1 MLFFLA
7 CKMYFKKGGRTH
19 GRIQGGENAE
29 LHRHVKSSSAGQVAV
44 AKGQGAAV
52 PDAVAAGG
60 LGLHHQGA
68 GPHL

>member
-1 MLFFLA
+1 MNRLFSYT
-7 CKMYFKKGGRTH
+7 KIYKGGGRTH

-29 LHRHVKSSSAGQVAV
+29 LYRHVKLPSAGQVPV
-44 AKGQGAAV
+44 AEGKGPVV

-68 GPHL
+68 GLHL